1 MVMKQQKKLEME
13 KIIAEKR
20 LNGEYVDEDDEMFRR
35 GPLTVAVDG
44 FIDYQVDFTRAL
56 SEKDDNSWAEG
67 VSEDSET
74 YEMWEEYQDP
84 DE

>member
-1 MVMKQQKKLEME
+1 MQ
-13 KIIAEKR
+13 
-20 LNGEYVDEDDEMFRR
+20 
-35 GPLTVAVDG
+35 AVLP
-44 FIDYQVDFTRAL
+44 TL

-84 DE
+84 DEQDQEPEPIVVEDPDGPEIIYNIHGEIIGPESVL